1 MLNRGALSHQV
12 YVSQDFSAH
21 LHARLFGRADVGRRR
36 SACVSV
42 KAMRIVF
49 VGTEITPWSKTG
61 GLGDVMSALP
71 AKLASRGHQVM
82 TVSPLYRHHE
92 DLYFTGVTAP
102 VLLLGRCDA
111 EKSDANVWNR
121 EAISWVKFYATEQD
135 GVHHVFVDHALYSE
149 CSSATAMTYS
159 DGHSIT
165 GVLSHEGD
173 GGYLAELL
181 TQVRASVLC
190 QAALAA
196 ASLLLFRRRPGTTSQ
211 STVHLSRKHPQGPRT
226 EHRQGV
232 MRARMVHCGRG
243 ASVDDAVGTGSDSLA
258 AASRKLIQRHAVD
271 PRLRQYLL
279 PASLSSF
286 GPGRPWPGFGCTHG
300 LEGVQVPLSSSPV
313 EQEVDQRF
321 RDFTTWASACGEED
335 PGSSSDRVVFVGSD
349 WASGLL
355 PLWLDAYTDHSA
367 PASPKLIGNHSGRQ
381 EMLRV
386 SDCKPPDQPFGSS
399 SSQDLGK
406 LDTHSE
412 AEHAA
417 SCLPEAEHAASCL
430 PEDHVPTS
438 ESCHCNEPSTR
449 LMGLQEKDEPSV
461 TLTRLKE
468 DVNGG
473 CGSGPGRPAAWRQKR
488 IHPTSSSPDKAADCV
503 ERGGGGMPRLAC
515 MGPVRRQKL
524 RCSKSWQ
531 RHYRQGLSMSTT
543 ARIPQ
548 EVVSTT
554 YNLQPTTSNK
564 LLSSKER
571 PIHDSLVQKKR
582 LKPSS
587 SSSKCDA
594 SVQHPVDRAPNL
606 LTKRLLSQGLDIKGR
621 VETGRRRTHVEKKR
635 KKNPSTARL
644 FNARLRRSLK
654 LFRRFVATMLHDARF
669 VLAIHNFGFHGL
681 FPADTFS
688 QLGLPPRHLPLLEHN
703 TAPESIRSTTS
714 AIQLADCSECQVSPE
729 EASRSQVVASG
740 GTRQISWLQAGLLT
754 SDLLVTVSPQHAL
767 ELRNLATEVL
777 LGQDS
782 GLDAAR
788 STSSSDT
795 AAGGPRPSAAMASA
809 LMQGPL
815 TRWRKHCP
823 HEADGSLLE
832 AEDSLLEGYV
842 QREEGPTLP
851 SSAFGHQESGTA
863 VHPYLGADGPGPA
876 FNSSNGSSSSSCTTT
891 EMDKSKL
898 LQGIMNGVD
907 TSIWDPR
914 LDPFLPQSVRYG
926 ADNVSDGKAK
936 AKRLL
941 QTRLGLKQDASVP
954 LFAFIGRLEDQ
965 KGADIF
971 LAAVPTLL
979 GPPKPTKPSSAAV
992 GLRNAHLHA
1001 PQASQHGAPESS
1013 PVITE
1018 SLQTGTL
1025 SLIPELPYFSTVNG
1039 KQGVASSLFDGQP
1052 PGDPVLLQLVMLG
1065 RGLPWQEEALNCLT
1079 QGYPGTAVGLPQYN
1093 EPLAHLLLAGADFL
1107 VAPSRYEPCGLVAL
1121 CGVRYGTVPIVSPV
1135 GGLVDIVMGR
1145 VGKGTLAMSAERS
1158 PEVKQTQGKHRA
1170 LSGTPA
1176 FKEPR
1181 QQDSTILG
1189 YMLSEPV
1196 GPSHDGAAVRR
1207 AVEVLVSSIYT
1218 ATADFYLATSQVPQS
1233 RSNNQQECDKE
1244 VVSSAEGGC
1253 ETGMWQQDTGSP
1265 ERGSQPVTNSESTP
1279 VTTSGSIPVTTS
1291 GSQPVKTSGSQ
1302 PVKTSG
1308 SIPVTNSGS
1317 QPLVKTSVQLFRAYR
1332 DIVGHHK
1339 SIRSEQPEAPSS
1351 NPNPKPKPGSPS
1363 SADADADAPSAAG
1376 TSASSFAGNRFLE
1389 RRRRCMLA
1397 DVSWEVAVEEW
1408 ERALLSVSSTR
1419 SK

>member
-1 MLNRGALSHQV
+1 MLNRGALAHQV

-111 EKSDANVWNR
+111 EKSDANVSNM
-121 EAISWVKFYATEQD
+121 EAISWVKFYATEED

-165 GVLSHEGD
+165 GASSHEGD

-196 ASLLLFRRRPGTTSQ
+196 ASLLLFRRRPGSTSQ
-211 STVHLSRKHPQGPRT
+211 STVHLSRKHPQDPRT

-243 ASVDDAVGTGSDSLA
+243 ASVDDAVGTGSDSLT
-258 AASRKLIQRHAVD
+258 AASRRLIQRHAVD

-300 LEGVQVPLSSSPV
+300 LEEGMQVPLSSSPV

-355 PLWLDAYTDHSA
+355 PLWLDVYTDHSA

-381 EMLRV
+381 EILRV
-386 SDCKPPDQPFGSS
+386 SDCKPPGQPFGSS
-399 SSQDLGK
+399 SSQDLGR
-406 LDTHSE
+406 LDAHSE

-438 ESCHCNEPSTR
+438 ESCHCNEPSTK

-461 TLTRLKE
+461 TQTRLKE

-503 ERGGGGMPRLAC
+503 ELGGGVMPRLAC

-524 RCSKSWQ
+524 RCSESWQRHYRQ

-543 ARIPQ
+543 ARTPL
-548 EVVSTT
+548 EVVSATYNLQPTT

-571 PIHDSLVQKKR
+571 PIHDSLVQEKR

-594 SVQHPVDRAPNL
+594 SLQHPVDRAPNL

-703 TAPESIRSTTS
+703 TAPESIHSTTS
-714 AIQLADCSECQVSPE
+714 AVQLADCSECQVSPE
-729 EASRSQVVASG
+729 EASRSQVIASG

-1001 PQASQHGAPESS
+1001 PQAFQHGAPESS

-1025 SLIPELPYFSTVNG
+1025 SLIPELPYISTVNG
-1039 KQGVASSLFDGQP
+1039 KQGVASSLFDGHP

-1107 VAPSRYEPCGLVAL
+1107 VAPSR
-1121 CGVRYGTVPIVSPV
+1121 
-1135 GGLVDIVMGR
+1135 
-1145 VGKGTLAMSAERS
+1145 
-1158 PEVKQTQGKHRA
+1158 
-1170 LSGTPA
+1170 
-1176 FKEPR
+1176 
-1181 QQDSTILG
+1181 
-1189 YMLSEPV
+1189 
-1196 GPSHDGAAVRR
+1196 

-1218 ATADFYLATSQVPQS
+1218 ATADFYLATRQVPQS
-1233 RSNNQQECDKE
+1233 RSNNQQERDKE
-1244 VVSSAEGGC
+1244 AVSSAEGGR
-1253 ETGMWQQDTGSP
+1253 ETGMWQQDTGSS
-1265 ERGSQPVTNSESTP
+1265 ERGSQPVKTSGSTP
-1279 VTTSGSIPVTTS
+1279 VTNSGST
-1291 GSQPVKTSGSQ
+1291 PVKTSGSQ

-1308 SIPVTNSGS
+1308 SKPVTNSGS
-1317 QPLVKTSVQLFRAYR
+1317 QPVKTSGSKPVTNNGSQPVKTSVQLFRAYR

-1351 NPNPKPKPGSPS
+1351 NPNPQPKPGSPS